1 MFFVTVASGSLGL
14 LFLRHRRT
22 GAFQYITVNDAPDNR
37 VFIRPWSSAIER
49 FRKYTTR

>member
-22 GAFQYITVNDAPDNR
+22 GAFQYITVNDAISVSTNLALQIANIAYS
-37 VFIRPWSSAIER
+37 FSLLQ
-49 FRKYTTR
+49 